1 MTPTKK
7 NRMTVSILDRIKQ
20 SGPPAPQQKPEMELD
35 PNEPGISPEERK
47 RRLELQGEMQA
58 STESAPTAY

>member
-47 RRLELQGEMQA
+47 RRLELQA